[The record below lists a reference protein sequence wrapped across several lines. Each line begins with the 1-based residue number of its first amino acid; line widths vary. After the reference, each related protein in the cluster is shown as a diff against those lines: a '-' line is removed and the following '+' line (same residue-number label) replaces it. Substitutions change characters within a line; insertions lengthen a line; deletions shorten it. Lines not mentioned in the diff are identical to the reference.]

1 MKPLGERKIRLA
13 EIGLSDR
20 LRPIDDAH
28 AALIAEAIRTSG
40 RMLQR
45 ILVRFD
51 RGATPPYRLIAGGH
65 RYRAAQ
71 MLGWEWI
78 EVDAVE
84 ASDDEARLAE
94 IDENIVRHDLNPL
107 DRAVF
112 LHEREQVYLRLHP
125 ETRRGGDHGNQH
137 VGGKKRQTEIVSFS
151 QDTAKRCGI
160 TDRTVRNALS
170 IAKGLDPALR
180 ARIAGTALAKNQ
192 SELLALVK
200 VEPSR
205 RLHVVDLLLTEGATV
220 RTVAAAARLLD
231 GAAAPASD
239 DREKKVAAL
248 RKAWNRAGAAARRQ
262 WLEELA
268 ADGQLL
274 QLRATI
280 DGVLA
285 LKAAPARP
293 DRSPADRSPAGRRPV
308 DPLQI
313 DLEEAIAAQV
323 ATAAQAGA
331 EG

>member
-28 AALIAEAIRTSG
+28 AALIAENIRACG

-45 ILVRFD
+45 ILVRPNPAH
-51 RGATPPYRLIAGGH
+51 GATPSYWLIAGGH

-78 EVDAVE
+78 EADAVE

-94 IDENIVRHDLNPL
+94 IDENLVRHELNPL

-112 LHEREQVYLRLHP
+112 LAERKALYERLHP
-125 ETRRGGDHGNQH
+125 DTRAG
-137 VGGKKRQTEIVSFS
+137 VAGGKARQGAATDIMSFAR
-151 QDTAKRCGI
+151 DTAERCGL
-160 TDRTVRNALS
+160 DERTIQRAVM
-170 IAKGLDPALR
+170 IASRLDPALR

-205 RLHVVDLLLTEGATV
+205 RLHVVDLLLTEGTTV
-220 RTVAAAARLLD
+220 RTVSAAARLLD
-231 GAAAPASD
+231 GAAAPATD

-248 RKAWNRAGAAARRQ
+248 RKAWNRAGATARRQ

-268 ADGQLL
+268 ADGQANA
-274 QLRATI
+274 LRAMI

-285 LKAAPARP
+285 QKAARAAP
-293 DRSPADRSPAGRRPV
+293 DPR
-308 DPLQI
+308 QI
-313 DLEEAIAAQV
+313 DLEEAIAART
-323 ATAAQAGA
+323 ATGS